1 MLYFVWQI
9 CYCVTFKNLY
19 LQGCI
24 LFDRFVIMWLLRI
37 YIYKVVFYLPDSLLC
52 GF

>member
-9 CYCVTFKNLY
+9 CYCVAFKNLY

-24 LFDRFVIMWLLRI
+24 LFNRFVIVWLLRI
-37 YIYKVVFYLPDSLLC
+37 YIYNVVFCLTDLLLC
-52 GF
+52 DF